1 MANPEVKR
9 WVYREKSRIV
19 AYYNSAS
26 TIAAP
31 DMLQG
36 PVECGVI
43 RNDQIAKFM
52 AQKVD
57 KALMRS
63 LIIESVGKAMQVQN
77 HNFVSDLK

>member
-1 MANPEVKR
+1 
-9 WVYREKSRIV
+9 
-19 AYYNSAS
+19 
-26 TIAAP
+26 
-31 DMLQG
+31 MLQG